1 MMQKTSFITDFEEG
15 RTVEDLFVLA
25 EARQAESKNG
35 PYWNLKLQDKSGRI
49 EAKIWHPQSSQYTN
63 LAPQQLVLLQGLVR
77 AFRGQPQMTVHRL
90 QVLDPREMDID
101 WADFIP
107 STARPPEELL
117 AELEGLFRDEL
128 VFRPWRS
135 FCRQVL
141 KDAGIRERF
150 LAAPAAKTIHH
161 AYRGGLV
168 EHSLQV
174 ARLCLA
180 VCDSYP
186 DLDRDLLLAA
196 AGFHD
201 LGKAWELGAGISP
214 DYTDP
219 GRLLGHIQLGLEVL
233 EPFLQKTRYL
243 DPGLILHFK
252 HLLLS
257 HHGEY
262 AFGSPKR
269 PKTPEAF
276 VLHHADNLDAK
287 IKAWDQAVSGLN
299 LAETQWT
306 AYLPFLERPLYHPP
320 RSRDF
325 MQQSGQAKPPS
336 GRQCLLPLKE

>member
-1 MMQKTSFITDFEEG
+1 MMEKTNFISQFEEG
-15 RTVEDLFVLA
+15 QTVEDIFVLA

-35 PYWNLKLQDKSGRI
+35 PYWNLKLQDKTGRI
-49 EAKIWHPQSSQYTN
+49 EAKIWHPQSTQYTN
-63 LAPQQLVLLQGLVR
+63 LAPEQLVRLQGMIR
-77 AFRGQPQMTVHRL
+77 AFRGQPQMTVQRL
-90 QVLDPREMDID
+90 QVLDAGEAAVN
-101 WADFIP
+101 WSDFIP
-107 STARPPEELL
+107 SSSRPPEELL
-117 AELEGLFRDEL
+117 AALEELFRDEL
-128 VFRPWRS
+128 VFRPWRT

-141 KDAGIRERF
+141 KDADIRERF

-161 AYRGGLV
+161 AYRGGLL

-174 ARLCLA
+174 ARLCLG
-180 VCDSYP
+180 VCDIYP
-186 DLDRDLLLAA
+186 DLDRDLLLVA

-219 GRLLGHIQLGLEVL
+219 GRLMGHIHLGLEVL
-233 EPFLQKTRYL
+233 EPFLKKSRQL
-243 DPGLILHFK
+243 DPGLVLHFK

-276 VLHHADNLDAK
+276 VLHHADNMDAK

-299 LAETQWT
+299 LAESHWS

-320 RSRDF
+320 RTRDF
-325 MQQSGQAKPPS
+325 MPRTSETKNPP
-336 GRQCLLPLKE
+336 GKQCLLPLKE